1 MTSIEK
7 QQLLD
12 NPPICPNCGIQT
24 WWNFDMMGPG
34 IWHLHCSNCHISIH
48 GNYVDEIVK
57 QFSLHH
63 KPNTYVSM
71 RGRKINIIIEN
82 GIEIKEEH

>member
-34 IWHLHCSNCHISIH
+34 IWHLHCSNCHIGIH
-48 GNYVDEIVK
+48 GYYVDEIVK
-57 QFSLHH
+57 QFNLHH
-63 KPNTYVSM
+63 KPYTYIEM
-71 RGRKINIIIEN
+71 RNRKINFMIVN
-82 GIEIKEEH
+82 GIEIKEGN